1 MTKQMGSGIVRDIE
15 FDGMPL
21 KERYFFYPKEKVQFI
36 RVAFGDEM
44 KTTWNEILE
53 IENRK
58 LLLRFAFEI

>member
-1 MTKQMGSGIVRDIE
+1 MGSSIVRDIG

-21 KERYFFYPKEKVQFI
+21 KEWFFFTLGEKIELI
-36 RVAFGDEM
+36 RVTFGDEM

-58 LLLRFAFEI
+58 LALRFAFEI

>member
-1 MTKQMGSGIVRDIE
+1 MRDIE

-21 KERYFFYPKEKVQFI
+21 KERYVFYPREKVQFI
-36 RVAFGDEM
+36 SVAFGDEM